1 MKKQSHQ
8 RFSLDVAGPGSGK
21 TTSLIGSVKA
31 YERTDDLRDVV
42 VITYTN
48 FARDRIEDGLF
59 DLGVSNDEVFIGTI
73 HSFLIRYV
81 ISPFAHKYEEEY
93 PPDLKYAEVETSNIK
108 DYVAKAIYLSKLMKK
123 GVVPYGKV
131 ESFAKK
137 LLMNKE
143 VAKAVAGKLQ
153 AIFVDEY
160 QDATTTHHA
169 IFEIL
174 MKAGLD
180 RFYCVGDSEQYIYGF
195 TYQGRSRPLFEKI
208 PMNVL
213 IREKAFDKN
222 YLETNWRSGA
232 KIVNFLNHYVESERR
247 QKPDPERQDEGSVTF
262 IQSGDLGMALRLA
275 TESKG
280 SDETMMVL
288 AYTSSTLELE
298 EFSAIPMG
306 VRDSTTKYRTITGI
320 ITEYVC
326 NFLRRSKQSIQDA
339 EGLDEMGFRSK
350 VVKLADAIESKD
362 DFDVQAA
369 QALIGKLFPVTSAS
383 NDATLFSSLDEYL
396 YVVHAVKSRDTD
408 DRQIVKMTIH
418 KAKGLEADVVLVIA
432 SNNTELSKWINTDL
446 SSRAR
451 DTNDTCRIGF
461 VAFSRTRRDLY
472 IVCKEDIN
480 EINMEALIK
489 LGADKCLT
497 RN

>member
-8 RFSLDVAGPGSGK
+8 QFSLDVAGPGSGK
-21 TTSLIGSVKA
+21 TTSLIGSVKS

-59 DLGVSNDEVFIGTI
+59 NLGVSSDEVFIGTI

-93 PPDLKYAEVETSNIK
+93 PPDLKYAEVETSKIK
-108 DYVAKAIYLSKLMKK
+108 DHVAKAIYLSKLMKK

-153 AIFVDEY
+153 AVFVDEY
-160 QDATTTHHA
+160 QDSTTTHHA

-174 MKAGLD
+174 MKAGID

-195 TYQGRSRPLFEKI
+195 TYQGRSRPVFKKI

-213 IREKAFDKN
+213 INEGAFDKN
-222 YLETNWRSGA
+222 YLKINWRSGA
-232 KIVNFLNHYVESERR
+232 KIVTFLNNFVEKERR
-247 QKPDPERQDEGSVTF
+247 QTPDPERKDEGSVTF
-262 IQSGDLGMALRLA
+262 LQSGDLGLGLKLA

-280 SDETMMVL
+280 DSEAMMIL
-288 AYTSSTLELE
+288 SYASSTLELDD
-298 EFSAIPMG
+298 FAAIPMG
-306 VRDSTTKYRTITGI
+306 LKDSTTKHRTITGI
-320 ITEYVC
+320 ITEYIC
-326 NFLRRSKQSIQDA
+326 NFLRRSKQSILDA
-339 EGLDEMGFRSK
+339 EGIDEMGFRSK
-350 VVKLADAIESKD
+350 VVEFADTIENEDEFDLRSAI
-362 DFDVQAA
+362 
-369 QALIGKLFPVTSAS
+369 ALLKKLFPVASAS
-383 NDATLFSSLDEYL
+383 NDATAFISLDEYL
-396 YVVHAVKSRDTD
+396 YVVHAVKSRGTD
-408 DRQIVKMTIH
+408 DQQIVKMTIH

-432 SNNTELSKWINTDL
+432 SSNTELSKWIATDL
-446 SSRAR
+446 STRAG
-451 DTNDTCRIGF
+451 DVNDTCRVGF
-461 VAFSRTRRDLY
+461 VAFSRARRSLF
-472 IVCKEDIN
+472 IVCKEGMN
-480 EINMEALIK
+480 ETNKSALIK
-489 LGADKCLT
+489 LGAVEY
-497 RN
+497 RNA